1 MCADQEGGS
10 KPEPKKPT
18 EKGKNNE
25 MLFRNWKF
33 VPQGSHL
40 FQPTV

>member
-18 EKGKNNE
+18 EKGKNSEILSGN
-25 MLFRNWKF
+25 
-33 VPQGSHL
+33 
-40 FQPTV
+40 